1 MTKTCPL
8 TRRGAILAE
17 LAAVAL
23 AALRYLLGRLFLVLC
38 SERFLVPIFWA
49 VPPRLLFLLLFLR
62 TLCSIVL
69 AYVILKKKE
78 SACSERLAVDIA
90 FLVMNGDVVI
100 GVFVVVSFLVS
111 PPNEFGVNQESHSL
125 AAALLRILPKF
136 KAPGTCVFYSSPL
149 SFLSFPL
156 LFFLSFFWLF
166 ILYLHRSL
174 VVALDRIC
182 SPWKPVFMLPR
193 ENCLKEKPL
202 SVGRTAYLQPDT

>member
-1 MTKTCPL
+1 ML
-8 TRRGAILAE
+8 WAISCSNLLSSPSNVAIS
-17 LAAVAL
+17 VAL
-23 AALRYLLGRLFLVLC
+23 PAYALFYSVGLC
-38 SERFLVPIFWA
+38 DPE
-49 VPPRLLFLLLFLR
+49 
-62 TLCSIVL
+62 
-69 AYVILKKKE
+69 KKE
-78 SACSERLAVDIA
+78 SVCSERLAVDIA

-149 SFLSFPL
+149 SFLSFPF